1 METEH
6 IIMGEEL
13 DDMHINLAV
22 RLLTTQFPDLSYLKS
37 TLLQQMSPIPVL
49 AKKSKVLQI
58 IHCSSRHHW
67 VVATNIGSKT
77 KGCVMV
83 YDSAFKNVD
92 SETREAIDG
101 MFSQLPVAK
110 VKVVKTQKSKRVKK
124 TVVCLP
130 LHMQV
135 YWHMDTIF
143 QSEILPRV
151 HAIPFGQLQRR
162 TFTLSL
168 RAIHTIVH

>member
-49 AKKSKVLQI
+49 AKKSKILQI
-58 IHCSSRHHW
+58 IHRSSHW

-77 KGCVMV
+77 EGCVMV
-83 YDSAFKNVD
+83 YDSTFKNVD
-92 SETREAIDG
+92 SETREVIDG
-101 MFSQLPVAK
+101 MFSQLLVAK
-110 VKVVKTQKSKRVKK
+110 VKVAKSQKQKGKKDCGLFAIAYATALAYGHNLSKVKFCQEFMRSHLVSCIEKGELV
-124 TVVCLP
+124 
-130 LHMQV
+130 
-135 YWHMDTIF
+135 
-143 QSEILPRV
+143 
-151 HAIPFGQLQRR
+151 PFP
-162 TFTLSL
+162 
-168 RAIHTIVH
+168 

>member
-1 METEH
+1 METER

-22 RLLTTQFPDLSYLKS
+22 RLLITQFPDLSCLKS
-37 TLLQQMSPIPVL
+37 TLLQQMSVL
-49 AKKSKVLQI
+49 EKKSKMLQI
-58 IHCSSRHHW
+58 IHCSSCHNW
-67 VVATNIGSKT
+67 VVATNIKSKT
-77 KGCVMV
+77 EGCVMM
-83 YDSAFKNVD
+83 YDSTFKNVD
-92 SETREAIDG
+92 SETREVIDG

-110 VKVVKTQKSKRVKK
+110 VKVAKSQKKKGKK

-130 LHMQV
+130 LHMQLH
-135 YWHMDTIF
+135 WHMDTIC
-143 QSEILPRV
+143 QSELLPRV

-162 TFTLSL
+162 TCTLSL